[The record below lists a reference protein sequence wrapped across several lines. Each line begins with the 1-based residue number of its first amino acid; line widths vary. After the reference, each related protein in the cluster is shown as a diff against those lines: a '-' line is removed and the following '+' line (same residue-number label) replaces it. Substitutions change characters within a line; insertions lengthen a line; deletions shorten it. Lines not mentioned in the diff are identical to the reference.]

1 METYI
6 IYALALTLL
15 QLWIIPMALN
25 FKNLSWM
32 MSSRDQDLDTSS
44 NLYLQRVNKSTANL
58 YESLPAFL
66 ALALLSLVL
75 GVDTSS
81 AACVWL
87 IARVGHLIFYV
98 AGIGLLRT
106 ASWLISLGAL
116 RSEER
121 RVGKECER

>member
-32 MSSRDQDLDTSS
+32 MSSRDEDLDTSS

-66 ALALLSLVL
+66 TLALLSLVL

-116 RSEER
+116 
-121 RVGKECER
+121 VCMACALI

>member
-32 MSSRDQDLDTSS
+32 MSSRDEDLDTSS

-98 AGIGLLRT
+98 AGVGLLRT

-116 RSEER
+116 
-121 RVGKECER
+121 VWMACALI

>member
-32 MSSRDQDLDTSS
+32 MSSRDEDLDTSS
-44 NLYLQRVNKSTANL
+44 NLHLQRVNKSTANL

-75 GVDTSS
+75 GVDTSA

-116 RSEER
+116 
-121 RVGKECER
+121 VCMACALI

>member
-32 MSSRDQDLDTSS
+32 MSSRDEDLDTSS

-66 ALALLSLVL
+66 ALALLSLLL

-116 RSEER
+116 
-121 RVGKECER
+121 VWMACALI

>member
-32 MSSRDQDLDTSS
+32 MSSRDEDLDTSS

-116 RSEER
+116 I
-121 RVGKECER
+121 CMACTLI

>member
-32 MSSRDQDLDTSS
+32 MSSRDKDLDTSS

-66 ALALLSLVL
+66 ALALLSLLL

-116 RSEER
+116 
-121 RVGKECER
+121 VWMACALI

>member
-32 MSSRDQDLDTSS
+32 MSSRDKDLDTSS

-116 RSEER
+116 
-121 RVGKECER
+121 VCMACALI

>member
-32 MSSRDQDLDTSS
+32 MSSRDEDLDTSS

-75 GVDTSS
+75 GIDTSS

-116 RSEER
+116 I
-121 RVGKECER
+121 CMACALI

>member
-1 METYI
+1 MQTYI

-32 MSSRDQDLDTSS
+32 MSSRDEDLDTSS

-66 ALALLSLVL
+66 ALALLSLML

-116 RSEER
+116 
-121 RVGKECER
+121 VWMACALI

>member
-32 MSSRDQDLDTSS
+32 MSSRDEDLDTSS

-66 ALALLSLVL
+66 ALVLLSLVL

-116 RSEER
+116 
-121 RVGKECER
+121 VCMACALI

>member
-32 MSSRDQDLDTSS
+32 MSSRDEDLDTSS

-75 GVDTSS
+75 GIDTSS

-116 RSEER
+116 
-121 RVGKECER
+121 VCMACALI

>member
-87 IARVGHLIFYV
+87 IARVGHLVFYV

-116 RSEER
+116 I
-121 RVGKECER
+121 CMACALI

>member
-98 AGIGLLRT
+98 TGIGLLRT

-116 RSEER
+116 
-121 RVGKECER
+121 VCMACALI

>member
-32 MSSRDQDLDTSS
+32 MSSRDEDLDTSS

-87 IARVGHLIFYV
+87 IARVGHLVFYV

-116 RSEER
+116 
-121 RVGKECER
+121 VWMACALI

>member
-32 MSSRDQDLDTSS
+32 MSSRDEDLDTSS

-87 IARVGHLIFYV
+87 IARVGHVIFYV

-116 RSEER
+116 
-121 RVGKECER
+121 VCMACALI

>member
-32 MSSRDQDLDTSS
+32 MSSRDEDLDTSS

-66 ALALLSLVL
+66 ALALLSLLL

-87 IARVGHLIFYV
+87 IARVGHLVFYV

-116 RSEER
+116 I
-121 RVGKECER
+121 CMACALI

>member
-32 MSSRDQDLDTSS
+32 MSSRDEDLDTSS

-116 RSEER
+116 
-121 RVGKECER
+121 VWMACALI

>member
-6 IYALALTLL
+6 IYALAFTLL

-116 RSEER
+116 
-121 RVGKECER
+121 VCMACALI

>member
-32 MSSRDQDLDTSS
+32 MSSRDEDLDTSS

-87 IARVGHLIFYV
+87 IARVGHLVFYV
-98 AGIGLLRT
+98 AGVGLLRT

-116 RSEER
+116 
-121 RVGKECER
+121 VCMACALI

>member
-6 IYALALTLL
+6 VYALALTLL

-32 MSSRDQDLDTSS
+32 MSSRDEDLDTSS

-66 ALALLSLVL
+66 ALALLSLLL

-87 IARVGHLIFYV
+87 IARVGHLVFYV

-106 ASWLISLGAL
+106 ASWLTSLGAL
-116 RSEER
+116 IWMA
-121 RVGKECER
+121 CALI

>member
-32 MSSRDQDLDTSS
+32 MSSRDKDLDTSS

-66 ALALLSLVL
+66 ALVLLSLVL

-116 RSEER
+116 
-121 RVGKECER
+121 VWMACALI

>member
-32 MSSRDQDLDTSS
+32 MSSRDEDLDTSS
-44 NLYLQRVNKSTANL
+44 NLYLQRVNKSSANL

-116 RSEER
+116 VCMASALI
-121 RVGKECER
+121 

>member
-32 MSSRDQDLDTSS
+32 MSSRDEDVDTSS

-66 ALALLSLVL
+66 ALALLSLLL

-116 RSEER
+116 
-121 RVGKECER
+121 VWMACALI

>member
-6 IYALALTLL
+6 IYSLALTLL

-116 RSEER
+116 
-121 RVGKECER
+121 VCMACALI

>member
-44 NLYLQRVNKSTANL
+44 NLYPQRVNKSTANL

-87 IARVGHLIFYV
+87 IARLGHLIFYV

-116 RSEER
+116 I
-121 RVGKECER
+121 CMACALI

>member
-106 ASWLISLGAL
+106 ASWLISIGAL
-116 RSEER
+116 LYMA
-121 RVGKECER
+121 CALI

>member
-15 QLWIIPMALN
+15 QLWIIPMVLN

-32 MSSRDQDLDTSS
+32 MSSRDEDLDISS

-87 IARVGHLIFYV
+87 IARVGHLVFYV

-116 RSEER
+116 I
-121 RVGKECER
+121 CMACALI

>member
-15 QLWIIPMALN
+15 QLWIIPIALN

-32 MSSRDQDLDTSS
+32 MSSRDEDLDTSS

-116 RSEER
+116 I
-121 RVGKECER
+121 CMACALI

>member
-6 IYALALTLL
+6 IFALSLTLL
-15 QLWIIPMALN
+15 QLWIIPMVLN

-32 MSSRDQDLDTSS
+32 ISSRDEDLDTTS

-66 ALALLSLVL
+66 ALALLSLVM
-75 GVDTSS
+75 GVDNSS

-87 IARVGHLIFYV
+87 IARVAHLVFYV
-98 AGIGLLRT
+98 TGIGMLRT
-106 ASWLISLGAL
+106 LSWLTSLGAL
-116 RSEER
+116 
-121 RVGKECER
+121 VCMACALI

>member
-15 QLWIIPMALN
+15 QLWIIPMVLN

-32 MSSRDQDLDTSS
+32 MSSRDEDLDTSS

-87 IARVGHLIFYV
+87 IARVGHLVFYV

-116 RSEER
+116 
-121 RVGKECER
+121 VYMACALI

>member
-32 MSSRDQDLDTSS
+32 MSSRDKDLDTSS

-116 RSEER
+116 
-121 RVGKECER
+121 VWMACALI

>member
-32 MSSRDQDLDTSS
+32 MSSRDEDLDTSS

-106 ASWLISLGAL
+106 VSWLISLGAL
-116 RSEER
+116 
-121 RVGKECER
+121 VCMACALI

>member
-32 MSSRDQDLDTSS
+32 MSSRDEDLDTSS

-66 ALALLSLVL
+66 ALALLSLLL

-87 IARVGHLIFYV
+87 IARVGHLVFYV

-116 RSEER
+116 
-121 RVGKECER
+121 VWMACALI